1 MINKHI
7 KVWKVVSRKPL
18 SGKQTWP
25 KGVFG
30 IEILFAVFSGI
41 HKKTKKKH
49 VKLVFDNSF

>member
-41 HKKTKKKH
+41 HKKKKKTC
-49 VKLVFDNSF
+49 KTCF